1 VNHAPIFEP
10 KSHIPTTF
18 ILDATEFLM
27 LTSTTVAVLS
37 WSPTVP
43 LEASSNVALR
53 DADLEE
59 LAEDTNE
66 DEMLRVGAT

>member
-1 VNHAPIFEP
+1 
-10 KSHIPTTF
+10 
-18 ILDATEFLM
+18 M